1 MEGAVLEDDRIFVLH
16 LLDADG
22 VAAVHGSAYGLPG
35 YFRISISTDDVVIER
50 GGASI
55 AAAAVCRNPA

>member
-1 MEGAVLEDDRIFVLH
+1 
-16 LLDADG
+16 LLDAGG

-35 YFRISISTDDVVIER
+35 YFRISISTDDMVIER

-55 AAAAVCRNPA
+55 AAVCRNPA